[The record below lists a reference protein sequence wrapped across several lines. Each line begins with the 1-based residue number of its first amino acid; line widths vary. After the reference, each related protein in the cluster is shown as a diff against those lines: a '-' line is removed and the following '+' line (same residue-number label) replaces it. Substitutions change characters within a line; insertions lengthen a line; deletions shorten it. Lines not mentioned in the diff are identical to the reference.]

1 MIVARMGNG
10 PILGAST
17 LTNFPLAVPVAN
29 PCGNAATCS
38 MYDMYSS
45 LFEKDGNTVGVS
57 PTGVVDSEDADNDDD
72 DDDVTAAFWN
82 GICSFVVVVV
92 ERWFDPSTNANVGV
106 VMVATIHVDT
116 GSSTMDSIGK
126 EVIVYFIF

>member
-1 MIVARMGNG
+1 M
-10 PILGAST
+10 
-17 LTNFPLAVPVAN
+17 
-29 PCGNAATCS
+29 
-38 MYDMYSS
+38 
-45 LFEKDGNTVGVS
+45 GVS
-57 PTGVVDSEDADNDDD
+57 PTGVVDSEDADI
-72 DDDVTAAFWN
+72 DDVTAAFWN

-126 EVIVYFIF
+126 EVIVCFIF

>member
-1 MIVARMGNG
+1 M
-10 PILGAST
+10 
-17 LTNFPLAVPVAN
+17 
-29 PCGNAATCS
+29 
-38 MYDMYSS
+38 
-45 LFEKDGNTVGVS
+45 GVS

-72 DDDVTAAFWN
+72 ITAAFWN